1 MRSPGEMLLGNPAE
15 AWQYCHEIPYKAWKA
30 RLKNVP
36 IAPRFGKARARHLSG
51 SLATLRI
58 MTAFATTT
66 LADTAR
72 LYAEAAAQAVAET
85 LWPTRCAICDE
96 PGELLCERCKSE
108 LPFIDL
114 WRACPICGAPWG
126 HTQCTE
132 CNPVMLAATGREAV
146 AFSSLASPFEL
157 TESSRRIVVVYKDGG
172 EQRLAA
178 EMAHYMARYLSPEI
192 ASEVAGVTFV
202 PASRK
207 ARARRGFDHAELLAQ
222 EVAAAIGRPVIPLLS
237 PPRAHDQRALSR
249 RARMGNMA
257 HAVSALPGA
266 SAPESILLIDDVC
279 TTGATLFAACDAI
292 REAGGHNV
300 HCLTFARA

>member
-1 MRSPGEMLLGNPAE
+1 
-15 AWQYCHEIPYKAWKA
+15 
-30 RLKNVP
+30 
-36 IAPRFGKARARHLSG
+36 
-51 SLATLRI
+51 
-58 MTAFATTT
+58 MTAFATTA

-96 PGELLCERCKSE
+96 PGELLCERCRSE

-132 CNPVMLAATGREAV
+132 CNPVMLAATGCEAV

>member
-1 MRSPGEMLLGNPAE
+1 
-15 AWQYCHEIPYKAWKA
+15 
-30 RLKNVP
+30 
-36 IAPRFGKARARHLSG
+36 
-51 SLATLRI
+51 
-58 MTAFATTT
+58 MTAFTTSP

-72 LYAEAAAQAVAET
+72 LYAEAAAQAIAET

-96 PGELLCERCKSE
+96 PGELLCERCRSE

-126 HTQCTE
+126 HMQCTE

-157 TESSRRIVVVYKDGG
+157 AESTRRIAVVYKDGG
-172 EQRLAA
+172 EQRLAT
-178 EMAHYMARYLSPEI
+178 EMARYMACYLSPEI

-222 EVAAAIGRPVIPLLS
+222 EVALVIGRPVIPLLS
-237 PPRAHDQRALSR
+237 PPRARDQRALSR
-249 RARMGNMA
+249 RERMGNMA

-292 REAGGHNV
+292 REAGGRNV

>member
-1 MRSPGEMLLGNPAE
+1 MEAGNTRGSRLVCRIREHISPRPRA
-15 AWQYCHEIPYKAWKA
+15 AA
-30 RLKNVP
+30 RFLQE
-36 IAPRFGKARARHLSG
+36 L
-51 SLATLRI
+51 LATLRS

-72 LYAEAAAQAVAET
+72 LYAVAAAQAVAET

-132 CNPVMLAATGREAV
+132 CNPVMLAATGREKM

-157 TESSRRIVVVYKDGG
+157 TESTRRIVVVYKDGG
-172 EQRLAA
+172 EQRLAR
-178 EMAHYMARYLSPEI
+178 EMAQYMARYLSPEI
-192 ASEVAGVTFV
+192 ASEVAGVTFI
-202 PASRK
+202 PATRK

-222 EVAAAIGRPVIPLLS
+222 EVGLAIGRPVFSLLS
-237 PPRAHDQRALSR
+237 SPHAHDQRALSR

-257 HAVSALPGA
+257 HAISATPGA
-266 SAPESILLIDDVC
+266 SVPESILLIDDVC

-292 REAGGHNV
+292 REAGGHDV

>member
-1 MRSPGEMLLGNPAE
+1 MPA
-15 AWQYCHEIPYKAWKA
+15 
-30 RLKNVP
+30 
-36 IAPRFGKARARHLSG
+36 FTTS
-51 SLATLRI
+51 TLI
-58 MTAFATTT
+58 
-66 LADTAR
+66 DTAH
-72 LYAEAAAQAVAET
+72 LYAEAAARAVAET

-132 CNPVMLAATGREAV
+132 CNPVMLAATGRKDV
-146 AFSSLASPFEL
+146 AFSSLVSPFEL
-157 TESSRRIVVVYKDGG
+157 TESTRRIAVVYKDGG
-172 EQRLAA
+172 EQRLAT
-178 EMAHYMARYLSPEI
+178 EMARYMARYLSPEI
-192 ASEVAGVTFV
+192 ASEVTGVTFV

-222 EVAAAIGRPVIPLLS
+222 EVALVIERPVIPLLS

-292 REAGGHNV
+292 REAGGRNV
-300 HCLTFARA
+300 HCLIFARA

>member
-1 MRSPGEMLLGNPAE
+1 
-15 AWQYCHEIPYKAWKA
+15 
-30 RLKNVP
+30 
-36 IAPRFGKARARHLSG
+36 
-51 SLATLRI
+51 
-58 MTAFATTT
+58 
-66 LADTAR
+66 
-72 LYAEAAAQAVAET
+72 
-85 LWPTRCAICDE
+85 
-96 PGELLCERCKSE
+96 
-108 LPFIDL
+108 
-114 WRACPICGAPWG
+114 
-126 HTQCTE
+126 
-132 CNPVMLAATGREAV
+132 MLAATGRKAV

-157 TESSRRIVVVYKDGG
+157 AESTRRIAVVYKDGG
-172 EQRLAA
+172 EQRLAT
-178 EMAHYMARYLSPEI
+178 EMARYMARYLSPEI

-222 EVAAAIGRPVIPLLS
+222 EVALVIGQPVIPLLS
-237 PPRAHDQRALSR
+237 PPRARDQRALSR

-292 REAGGHNV
+292 REAGGRTV

>member
-1 MRSPGEMLLGNPAE
+1 
-15 AWQYCHEIPYKAWKA
+15 
-30 RLKNVP
+30 
-36 IAPRFGKARARHLSG
+36 
-51 SLATLRI
+51 
-58 MTAFATTT
+58 MTTFATTT

-96 PGELLCERCKSE
+96 PGELLCERCRSE

-132 CNPVMLAATGREAV
+132 CNPVMLAATGRKAV

-157 TESSRRIVVVYKDGG
+157 TESSRRIAVVYKDGG
-172 EQRLAA
+172 EQRLAT
-178 EMAHYMARYLSPEI
+178 EMARYMARYLSPEI
-192 ASEVAGVTFV
+192 ASEVTGVTFV

-222 EVAAAIGRPVIPLLS
+222 EVALVIGRPVIPLLS

-249 RARMGNMA
+249 RARMRNMA
-257 HAVSALPGA
+257 HAVSTLPGA

-292 REAGGHNV
+292 REAGGHDV

>member
-1 MRSPGEMLLGNPAE
+1 
-15 AWQYCHEIPYKAWKA
+15 
-30 RLKNVP
+30 
-36 IAPRFGKARARHLSG
+36 
-51 SLATLRI
+51 

-96 PGELLCERCKSE
+96 LGELLCERCRSE

-132 CNPVMLAATGREAV
+132 CNPVMLAATGRKDV
-146 AFSSLASPFEL
+146 AFSSLVSPFEL
-157 TESSRRIVVVYKDGG
+157 TESSRRIAVVYKDGG
-172 EQRLAA
+172 EQRLAT
-178 EMAHYMARYLSPEI
+178 EMARYMACYLSPEI
-192 ASEVAGVTFV
+192 ASEVAGVTFI
-202 PASRK
+202 PATRK

-222 EVAAAIGRPVIPLLS
+222 EVAFAIGRPVIPLLS
-237 PPRAHDQRALSR
+237 PPHAHDQRGLSR
-249 RARMGNMA
+249 RARMGNMS
-257 HAVSALPGA
+257 HAVSSLPGA

-292 REAGGHNV
+292 REAGGRDV

>member
-1 MRSPGEMLLGNPAE
+1 MAAFTTS
-15 AWQYCHEIPYKAWKA
+15 
-30 RLKNVP
+30 
-36 IAPRFGKARARHLSG
+36 
-51 SLATLRI
+51 TLFS
-58 MTAFATTT
+58 TAH
-66 LADTAR
+66 

-96 PGELLCERCKSE
+96 PGELLCERCRSE

-126 HTQCTE
+126 QAQCTE
-132 CNPVMLAATGREAV
+132 CNPVMLAATGRKDV

-157 TESSRRIVVVYKDGG
+157 TESSRRIAVVYKDGG

-178 EMAHYMARYLSPEI
+178 EMARYMARYLSPEI
-192 ASEVAGVTFV
+192 ASEVAGVTFI
-202 PASRK
+202 PATRK

-222 EVAAAIGRPVIPLLS
+222 EVALAIGRPVVPLLS
-237 PPRAHDQRALSR
+237 SPHAHDQRALSR

-257 HAVSALPGA
+257 HAIAATPGA

-292 REAGGHNV
+292 REAGGRDV

>member
-1 MRSPGEMLLGNPAE
+1 
-15 AWQYCHEIPYKAWKA
+15 
-30 RLKNVP
+30 
-36 IAPRFGKARARHLSG
+36 
-51 SLATLRI
+51 

-72 LYAEAAAQAVAET
+72 LYAEAAAQAVVET

-96 PGELLCERCKSE
+96 PGELLCDRCRSE

-126 HTQCTE
+126 HVQCTE

-157 TESSRRIVVVYKDGG
+157 TESSRRIAVVYKDGG
-172 EQRLAA
+172 EQRLAT
-178 EMAHYMARYLSPEI
+178 EMARYMARYLSPEI

-222 EVAAAIGRPVIPLLS
+222 EVAAAIGRPIIPLLS

-257 HAVSALPGA
+257 HAVSTLPGA